1 MENALPRNKNQRAIE
16 KSFLKRKDCI
26 KKKSMELS
34 VLCDVKVCAIIVG
47 PDGRV
52 ETWPE
57 SHDDV
62 RQVIQAY
69 KNCPVDK
76 KKRERPQELDHGG
89 SNKKQK
95 VCAVSEGVKRTG
107 FTDEDVLR
115 SIDAKLCEVRKR
127 IELIKSNDQKRSFF
141 QETASFGQS
150 PIINNS
156 TCFDTQGFEENDLFD
171 WCDVFNAGSE
181 NPQDNQELFTA
192 APTPTSLN
200 PCSGLTDTDQDFQS
214 STPTVNSLTPGC
226 ELMDTFSVA
235 NNGEFNQFAQTD
247 LNSFI
252 SGSESVNSFTLPGN
266 QCFKPN
272 RDWFEDSAFLADLI
286 SWDAAPINIWT

>member
-1 MENALPRNKNQRAIE
+1 MQKLNNAEAGLEDRSLIGWGKTTRRPSRQRYPAEKLQGIVENALPRNKNQRAIE
-16 KSFLKRKDCI
+16 KSFLNQKDCI

-89 SNKKQK
+89 NNKKQK

-115 SIDAKLCEVRKR
+115 SIDAKLCEVRNR
-127 IELIKSNDQKRSFF
+127 IN
-141 QETASFGQS
+141 
-150 PIINNS
+150 
-156 TCFDTQGFEENDLFD
+156 
-171 WCDVFNAGSE
+171 
-181 NPQDNQELFTA
+181 
-192 APTPTSLN
+192 
-200 PCSGLTDTDQDFQS
+200 
-214 STPTVNSLTPGC
+214 
-226 ELMDTFSVA
+226 
-235 NNGEFNQFAQTD
+235 
-247 LNSFI
+247 
-252 SGSESVNSFTLPGN
+252 
-266 QCFKPN
+266 
-272 RDWFEDSAFLADLI
+272 
-286 SWDAAPINIWT
+286 